1 MGLSSASLLTRLR
14 RRLYSYT
21 LLPLSYRL
29 KYGELG
35 RYLARSCYVPGW
47 MLENNSVALAKAAY
61 DLADDAIILEI
72 GSFVGK
78 SAILLAGARKL
89 RGSGKVHCVD
99 PFDASG
105 DPFSVPYY
113 QRVARRRKMA
123 LIDWFKENMRWCG
136 LTDWV
141 EIHQGT
147 ALEVRPAWT
156 LPLDMLCLD
165 GDQSPLGARA
175 TYEAFIPFLK
185 TGGVIT
191 LKNTSDRD
199 YDEGH
204 DGNRRIAVE
213 TIVEP
218 QYTDILYVDD
228 MTFARKAF

>member
-1 MGLSSASLLTRLR
+1 MGASPDSLLTRLN
-14 RRLYSYT
+14 RRLHSYT
-21 LLPLSYRL
+21 LLPLSFRL
-29 KYGELG
+29 RYGKLG
-35 RYLARSCYVPGW
+35 KYLAYSCYVPGW
-47 MLENNSVALAKAAY
+47 MFEHNSVALAQAAY
-61 DLADDAIILEI
+61 DLADDATILEI

-105 DPFSVPYY
+105 DPFSVPFY
-113 QRVARRRKMA
+113 QRVAKRRQMP
-123 LIDWFKENMRWCG
+123 LIDWFKENMRWCD

-141 EIHQGT
+141 EVYQGT
-147 ALEVRPAWT
+147 ALEISPSWS

-175 TYEAFIPFLK
+175 AYDAYIPFLK
-185 TGGVIT
+185 TGGIIT
-191 LKNTSDRD
+191 LKNTSDRV

-204 DGNRRIAVE
+204 DGNRRLAVE

-218 QYTDILYVDD
+218 QYTDIRSVND